1 MGSELH
7 DAAAQGFPGA
17 ATAYD
22 EGRPTYPPKAVARL
36 ARGAALR
43 SGRAVLDLAA
53 GTGKLT
59 ALLVGT
65 GAEVV
70 AVEPVEEM
78 RAVLGPRSPAC
89 GPCPAP
95 PRRSH
100 SRPARSTRSPR
111 PGVSLVQRR
120 RGARRRSTASSVP
133 GAGSGCSG
141 TSATPPC
148 RWVARLS
155 ELMEP
160 HRGDA
165 PSHSSGVWREAFE
178 RTALFGAARPCGGP
192 ARHRL
197 APEGVV
203 ARVASVSFVAA
214 LPEAERESVLCEVRR
229 LLGADPGTRGREELE
244 LPYRTE
250 VSGLLRLA
258 ALDDLQAPRLPAL
271 EELVRVDLAEP
282 TEEVALRVGV
292 GGAVDGGALGR
303 DSSAAPRSARSRSAN
318 RSSAAGPS
326 A

>member
-17 ATAYD
+17 AASYD

-36 ARGAALR
+36 ARELHLR

-70 AVEPVEEM
+70 AVEPVAEM
-78 RAVLGPRSPAC
+78 RAVLEAALPGVRALSGTAEAIPLAAGSVDAVTAGAAFHWFRGDEALQEIH
-89 GPCPAP
+89 
-95 PRRSH
+95 RVL
-100 SRPARSTRSPR
+100 R
-111 PGVSLVQRR
+111 PGGGLGLLWNVRD
-120 RGARRRSTASSVP
+120 TSV
-133 GAGSGCSG
+133 
-141 TSATPPC
+141 

-165 PSHSSGVWREAFE
+165 PSHRSGVWREAFE
-178 RTALFGAARPCGGP
+178 RTALFGPLGHAEVRHV
-192 ARHRL
+192 HRL

-214 LPEAERESVLCEVRR
+214 LPEAERESVLSEVRR
-229 LLGADPGTRGREELE
+229 LLDTDPDTRGREELE

-250 VSGLLRLA
+250 VYWATATR
-258 ALDDLQAPRLPAL
+258 
-271 EELVRVDLAEP
+271 
-282 TEEVALRVGV
+282 
-292 GGAVDGGALGR
+292 GA
-303 DSSAAPRSARSRSAN
+303 
-318 RSSAAGPS
+318 
-326 A
+326 